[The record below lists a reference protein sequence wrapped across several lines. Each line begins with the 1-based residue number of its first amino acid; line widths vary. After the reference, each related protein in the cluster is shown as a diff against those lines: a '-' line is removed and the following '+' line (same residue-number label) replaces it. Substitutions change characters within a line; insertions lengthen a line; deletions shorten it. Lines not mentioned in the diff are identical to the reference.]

1 MDIKDIELPEIILPE
16 DKEVAIFGTKELG
29 IKYYEEIEEKYGS
42 EKICFFIDS
51 NNTEKSFCGKKVVK
65 PVELAEDKNK
75 NGRYYII
82 ASASKILIME
92 SVLLSYGISKEC
104 IIEPVKRCSVEFL
117 RNSSKLIKKI
127 AFYPVVKTEEQLRN
141 LINKVLFYWTD
152 INSTNI
158 QVTIFSSYTYN
169 YNRDCI
175 FRIMDTQ
182 DCKNL
187 DMYDA
192 VLVWDKSVLY
202 SKELAGIQD
211 GVYCIDENIVEF
223 QDTKMFAAINNK
235 IIDEKQMDK
244 YIQTSKSGWETIV
257 QSTNKKET
265 AYVFGTGPSMGEW
278 VKKHSRGFFDNSFT
292 IVCNAFHNNPDV
304 MEIINPDLYVIYDPD
319 FFAPKLSKSLDHI
332 IHIIKNNKCILV
344 IPLMYLR
351 FVFHKYK
358 LSRNKIIGLEY
369 FSDEII
375 FPDKDKL
382 EICRSENVVTTF
394 SVPIASSLCNI
405 INIVGCDGRDENF
418 EWKHSEYILGDESRN
433 CEIYE
438 KNVNS
443 EKKKRAYFEHCDYWE
458 KIISFGES
466 LGKKYYNL
474 TPSYIPVLKSHTIC
488 EDVSL

>member
-51 NNTEKSFCGKKVVK
+51 NNTEKSFYGKKVVK

-92 SVLLSYGISKEC
+92 SVLLSYGISKEF
-104 IIEPVKRCSVEFL
+104 IIEPVKRCSFEFL

-169 YNRDCI
+169 YNSDCI

-192 VLVWDKSVLY
+192 VLVWIK
-202 SKELAGIQD
+202 
-211 GVYCIDENIVEF
+211 
-223 QDTKMFAAINNK
+223 
-235 IIDEKQMDK
+235 
-244 YIQTSKSGWETIV
+244 
-257 QSTNKKET
+257 
-265 AYVFGTGPSMGEW
+265 VF
-278 VKKHSRGFFDNSFT
+278 
-292 IVCNAFHNNPDV
+292 
-304 MEIINPDLYVIYDPD
+304 
-319 FFAPKLSKSLDHI
+319 
-332 IHIIKNNKCILV
+332 
-344 IPLMYLR
+344 
-351 FVFHKYK
+351 
-358 LSRNKIIGLEY
+358 
-369 FSDEII
+369 
-375 FPDKDKL
+375 
-382 EICRSENVVTTF
+382 
-394 SVPIASSLCNI
+394 
-405 INIVGCDGRDENF
+405 
-418 EWKHSEYILGDESRN
+418 YIL
-433 CEIYE
+433 
-438 KNVNS
+438 KNWQ
-443 EKKKRAYFEHCDYWE
+443 ECRT
-458 KIISFGES
+458 G
-466 LGKKYYNL
+466 
-474 TPSYIPVLKSHTIC
+474 YIV
-488 EDVSL
+488 